1 MRQVIVDALS
11 EHDTRT
17 NSLRV
22 VKRGQRVQGT

>member
-1 MRQVIVDALS
+1 MQIIVDALS

-22 VKRGQRVQGT
+22 VKRGQCVQGT